1 MTSRRV
7 GVAECGVMPRIR
19 AASCFPGV
27 FFHDHEGLTVCGD
40 CEGFMIMGAGRRRR
54 TGTAFRCGTAAGLI
68 LANRAHDARASA
80 GRDTPETHV
89 IFLC

>member
-1 MTSRRV
+1 
-7 GVAECGVMPRIR
+7 MPRIR

-68 LANRAHDARASA
+68 LANRANDARRPPGATRRKLTLFSYA
-80 GRDTPETHV
+80 DWLT
-89 IFLC
+89 